1 MYRQQSEPR
10 MGDQGTHLIHFTLS
24 NFIPFL
30 TLMSPLNHRLALHES
45 NLNRV
50 RIRNRFMIKI
60 TYLKILALSSTY
72 FFPTC
77 FYLVQIR

>member
-10 MGDQGTHLIHFTLS
+10 MGDQGTHLFQ
-24 NFIPFL
+24 FIPFL

-60 TYLKILALSSTY
+60 TYLKNLALSSTY
-72 FFPTC
+72 LLFFLLA
-77 FYLVQIR
+77 FI